1 MNRLDVINKLRNL
14 LDDLEKSDADQVVI
28 TNPYQDECI
37 SITWNPNS
45 PDFTPGRDFVIET
58 EWDYNE

>member
-1 MNRLDVINKLRNL
+1 MDRLNLINQLHHL

-28 TNPYQDECI
+28 TNPYQDVCT

-58 EWDYNE
+58 KWDYNE